1 MESQNY
7 LTIAI
12 EKMGHV
18 MLDDRHMKASDIYKT
33 AVKLHKKRI
42 IIRLLIMKI
51 SLRSDRCL
59 RRTDCAFM

>member
-1 MESQNY
+1 
-7 LTIAI
+7 
-12 EKMGHV
+12 MGHV

-59 RRTDCAFM
+59 RRADCAFM

>member
-18 MLDDRHMKASDIYKT
+18 MLDDRTYIKQRLSFT
-33 AVKLHKKRI
+33 KKRI

-59 RRTDCAFM
+59 RRADCAFM

>member
-18 MLDDRHMKASDIYKT
+18 MLDDRHMKASDIKQRLSFT
-33 AVKLHKKRI
+33 KKRI